1 MTKHGN
7 VNPEAATGYAKHGN
21 VNPEAATGYAK
32 HGNVNPETA
41 TANIETVTDLFQ
53 VNEV

>member
-7 VNPEAATGYAKHGN
+7 VNPEVATGYAKHGN

-32 HGNVNPETA
+32 HGNVNPEAA